1 MIGHR
6 ADEKSLCAA
15 ETTGMSRVRPRFK
28 AVRAPAVAAIA
39 APFGS
44 DVSGCLAQVARTVRG
59 ARERGAGLVVFPEAA
74 VGGYI
79 REEAVGAVVRR
90 SSPAVLDD
98 RDAVFARLAQIA
110 GPTVVCIGYTE
121 AAPGGAGG
129 IYSSAVCVSGDGVL
143 GHHRKVHIPPGEHG
157 IFSAGD
163 GFAAFDTPVG
173 RLGMLICYDK
183 VFPEAGRAL
192 ALDRAEI
199 VACMAAWPV
208 CRVRPARLM
217 RNDRQVKHFN
227 ALDVARAVENQVVW
241 IASNLYGPLGR
252 LRFPGQAK
260 VVDPDGRVLS
270 STGARAG
277 MALARIDV
285 RAAVGTAR
293 GELSHLGDRVPVAY
307 GMSPVSTP
315 APVAGVA

>member
-1 MIGHR
+1 V
-6 ADEKSLCAA
+6 
-15 ETTGMSRVRPRFK
+15 SRVRPNLRL
-28 AVRAPAVAAIA
+28 VRAPAVAAVS

-44 DVSGCLAQVARTVRG
+44 DVDAGLALVERTVRS

-74 VGGYI
+74 LGGYMC
-79 REEAVGAVVRR
+79 EEQVGTSVRR
-90 SSPAVLDD
+90 SSPAVLEH
-98 RDAVFARLAQIA
+98 RDAVFARLARIA
-110 GPTVVCIGYTE
+110 GPSVVCIGYTE
-121 AAPGGAGG
+121 SGPGGPDQ
-129 IYSSAVCVSGDGVL
+129 IFSSAVCISGDGVL

-157 IFSAGD
+157 VYTAGD

-173 RLGMLICYDK
+173 RVGMLICYDK
-183 VFPEAGRAL
+183 VFPEAARAL
-192 ALDRAEI
+192 ALDGAEI

-208 CRVRPARLM
+208 CRLRPTRLM

-241 IASNLYGPLGR
+241 VASNLYGSLGR

-285 RAAVGTAR
+285 RAAVQAAR

-307 GMSPVSTP
+307 GMSTVP
-315 APVAGVA
+315 ASAPKASAA

>member
-1 MIGHR
+1 
-6 ADEKSLCAA
+6 
-15 ETTGMSRVRPRFK
+15 MSRVHRRRRRF
-28 AVRAPAVAAIA
+28 AGGPAVAAVS

-44 DVSGCLAQVARTVRG
+44 DVERCLTQVEREVRG

-74 VGGYI
+74 LGGYMC
-79 REEAVGAVVRR
+79 EELVGSAVRR
-90 SSPAVLDD
+90 SSPAVLEH
-98 RDAVFARLAQIA
+98 RDAVFARLARIA
-110 GPTVVCIGYTE
+110 GPTVICIGYSE
-121 AAPGGAGG
+121 SAPGGSDQ
-129 IYSSAVCVSGDGVL
+129 IFSSAVCVSGDGVL

-157 IFSAGD
+157 VYTAGD
-163 GFAAFDTPVG
+163 GFSAFDTPVG

-208 CRVRPARLM
+208 CRVRPTRLA

-241 IASNLYGPLGR
+241 VASNLYGSLGR

-260 VVDPDGRVLS
+260 VVDPNGRVLAG
-270 STGARAG
+270 TGARSG
-277 MALARIDV
+277 IALARIDA
-285 RAAVGTAR
+285 RAAVRSAR

-307 GMSPVSTP
+307 GMSAIP
-315 APVAGVA
+315 ASVPLARVA

>member
-1 MIGHR
+1 MPRVHHR
-6 ADEKSLCAA
+6 RRRF
-15 ETTGMSRVRPRFK
+15 TGG
-28 AVRAPAVAAIA
+28 PAVAAVSA
-39 APFGS
+39 AFGS
-44 DVSGCLAQVARTVRG
+44 DVEGCLAQVEREVRG

-74 VGGYI
+74 LGGYM
-79 REEAVGAVVRR
+79 REELVGSAVSR
-90 SSPAVLDD
+90 SSPAVLEH
-98 RDAVFARLAQIA
+98 RDAVFARLARIA
-110 GPTVVCIGYTE
+110 GPTVICIGYSE
-121 AAPGGAGG
+121 SAPGGPDQ
-129 IYSSAVCVSGDGVL
+129 IFSSAVCVSGDGVL

-157 IFSAGD
+157 VYTAGD

-183 VFPEAGRAL
+183 VFPEAARAL

-208 CRVRPARLM
+208 CRSRPARLA

-241 IASNLYGPLGR
+241 VASNLYGSLGR

-260 VVDPDGRVLS
+260 VVDPNGGVLAG
-270 STGARAG
+270 TGARAG
-277 MALARIDV
+277 IALARIDAP
-285 RAAVGTAR
+285 AAVRSAR

-307 GMSPVSTP
+307 GMSTIPPSIP
-315 APVAGVA
+315 LARVA

>member
-1 MIGHR
+1 VNLGH
-6 ADEKSLCAA
+6 AA
-15 ETTGMSRVRPRFK
+15 QGNPAGEGEDPDVSRVRPPLRLI
-28 AVRAPAVAAIA
+28 RTPAVAAVS
-39 APFGS
+39 APFAS
-44 DVSGCLAQVARTVRG
+44 DVQAGLAQVARTVRS

-74 VGGYI
+74 LGGYM
-79 REEAVGAVVRR
+79 REEQVGVTVRR
-90 SSPAVLDD
+90 SSPAVLEQ
-98 RDAVFARLAQIA
+98 RDAVFARLARIA

-121 AAPGGAGG
+121 SAPGGPDE
-129 IYSSAVCVSGDGVL
+129 IFSSAVCISGDGVL

-157 IFSAGD
+157 VYTAGD

-173 RLGMLICYDK
+173 RVGMLICYDK
-183 VFPEAGRAL
+183 VFPEAARAL

-208 CRVRPARLM
+208 CRLRPARLM

-241 IASNLYGPLGR
+241 VSSNLYGSLGR

-277 MALARIDV
+277 MALARIDI
-285 RAAVGTAR
+285 RAAVQAAR

-307 GMSPVSTP
+307 GMSV
-315 APVAGVA
+315 APRASAA

>member
-1 MIGHR
+1 
-6 ADEKSLCAA
+6 
-15 ETTGMSRVRPRFK
+15 MSRVHHRRRRFTGS
-28 AVRAPAVAAIA
+28 PAVAAVS

-44 DVSGCLAQVARTVRG
+44 DVEACLTQVERTVRG

-74 VGGYI
+74 LGGYM
-79 REEAVGAVVRR
+79 REERLGSAVRR
-90 SSPAVLDD
+90 SSPAVLEH
-98 RDAVFARLAQIA
+98 RDAVFARLARIA
-110 GPTVVCIGYTE
+110 GPTVICIGYTE
-121 AAPGGAGG
+121 SAPGGPDQ
-129 IYSSAVCVSGDGVL
+129 IFSSAVCVSGDGVL

-157 IFSAGD
+157 VYTAGD

-208 CRVRPARLM
+208 CRVRPARLA

-241 IASNLYGPLGR
+241 VASNLYGSLGR

-260 VVDPDGRVLS
+260 VVDPHGRVLA

-277 MALARIDV
+277 IALARIDAP
-285 RAAVGTAR
+285 AAVRSAR
-293 GELSHLGDRVPVAY
+293 RELSHLGDRVPVAY
-307 GMSPVSTP
+307 GMSTIP
-315 APVAGVA
+315 ASVPLARVA

>member
-1 MIGHR
+1 MIGHG
-6 ADEKSLCAA
+6 AEGNPLCAGENA
-15 ETTGMSRVRPRFK
+15 DVSRARIRLSLAGP
-28 AVRAPAVAAIA
+28 AAIA
-39 APFGS
+39 AVSAAFGS
-44 DVSGCLAQVARTVRG
+44 DVDGCLAQVERTVRS

-74 VGGYI
+74 LGGYM
-79 REEAVGAVVRR
+79 REERAGSSVRR
-90 SSPAVLDD
+90 SSPAVLEH
-98 RDAVFARLAQIA
+98 RDAVFARLARIA
-110 GPTVVCIGYTE
+110 GPTVICIGYTE
-121 AAPGGAGG
+121 SAPGGPDQ
-129 IYSSAVCVSGDGVL
+129 IFSSAVCISGDGVL

-157 IFSAGD
+157 VYSAGN

-183 VFPEAGRAL
+183 VFPEAARAL
-192 ALDRAEI
+192 ALDGAEI
-199 VACMAAWPV
+199 VTCMAAWPV
-208 CRVRPARLM
+208 CRLRPARLT

-241 IASNLYGPLGR
+241 VASNLYGSLGH

-277 MALARIDV
+277 MAVARIDV
-285 RAAVGTAR
+285 RAAVQAAR

-307 GMSPVSTP
+307 GVSAVP
-315 APVAGVA
+315 ISLPVASAA